1 MNLAIGASLGGL
13 AAYVYYVHWH
23 KMTRQDL
30 YKEKMKLYNN
40 AILMASILAWP
51 LIFQQVVGWDK
62 LEGKMWFAFLWPTLL
77 LLMGM
82 LEVSKKET
90 KETAFQK
97 QAQINSNA
105 HGLIS
110 ASFAMG
116 ILLTVIRNASNDKA
130 HSQEGAQILMI
141 SLMMCIAFLLPFF
154 TKEANSYE
162 ANIVRTG
169 QESVFHMSIGLFMA
183 GMFVSWT

>member
-1 MNLAIGASLGGL
+1 LGGL
-13 AAYVYYVHWH
+13 AAYVYYVQQH

-30 YKEKMKLYNN
+30 FKEKMKLYNN
-40 AILMASILAWP
+40 AVLMAGILAWP
-51 LIFQQVVGWDK
+51 LLFQQIVGWDK

-77 LLMGM
+77 LMMG
-82 LEVSKKET
+82 LVEISKKES

-97 QAQINSNA
+97 QSEIKSNA
-105 HGLIS
+105 HGLIN

-116 ILLTVIRNASNDKA
+116 ILLTIIRNSNNDKA

-154 TKEANSYE
+154 TKEADSYE
-162 ANIVRTG
+162 GNIVRTG
-169 QESVFHMSIGLFMA
+169 QQSIFHMAIGLFMA
-183 GMFVSWT
+183 GMFVSWKAA